1 MPFLPNALWALL
13 WSAPPWPDPDDYR
26 AGAGA
31 ALSEARLTHV
41 PAEPLGSYPDS
52 AAPVSTPGPLEGGP
66 RRRRGSSVPGP
77 GPPPPPPPP
86 GSSGLRALPPGEA
99 PDRIRGG
106 VNPTRRTPTEPRRP
120 SSLSGPAEPGPAGY
134 LARGGVGEQ
143 ARAPAGQSPRPFPGS
158 PTALPAL
165 GTAPDRAAGKREFS
179 L

>member
-52 AAPVSTPGPLEGGP
+52 AAPVSTPGPLDGGP

-77 GPPPPPPPP
+77 P
-86 GSSGLRALPPGEA
+86 ALPP
-99 PDRIRGG
+99 R
-106 VNPTRRTPTEPRRP
+106 
-120 SSLSGPAEPGPAGY
+120 
-134 LARGGVGEQ
+134 ARCLR
-143 ARAPAGQSPRPFPGS
+143 ATRAPARRGPRPNSRGS
-158 PTALPAL
+158 KPHQKDA
-165 GTAPDRAAGKREFS
+165 DRATTPQLPQWARRARARWVPR
-179 L
+179 